1 MRDQLSSLFSYLFMS
16 SAVVCLISVF
26 AVLIILIRS
35 VVADISHTETQ
46 MGYVF
51 FYIFVITALLAPVF
65 LYVSNKL
72 EKYSGRMD
80 GIS

>member
-1 MRDQLSSLFSYLFMS
+1 MRDQFASIFSYLFMS
-16 SAVVCLISVF
+16 ASVVCLISVF

-35 VVADISHTETQ
+35 VVGDISRTETHT
-46 MGYVF
+46 GYIF

-65 LYVSNKL
+65 LYVSHRL